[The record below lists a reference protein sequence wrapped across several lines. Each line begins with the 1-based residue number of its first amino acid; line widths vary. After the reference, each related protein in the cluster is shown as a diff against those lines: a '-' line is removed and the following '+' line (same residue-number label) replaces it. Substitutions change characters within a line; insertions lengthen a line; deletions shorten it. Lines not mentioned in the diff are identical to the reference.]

1 MQKDHSDYFIERVLS
16 KNTTHP
22 GSPLKPELLKF
33 KDGSEIVNMGL
44 TKREYFA
51 AMAMQGICANSS
63 LAERSSYNSFAEWS
77 VQQADALIEAL
88 NK

>member
-1 MQKDHSDYFIERVLS
+1 MRQSDTVKEMLQSDRETISSDPAIGFSSAFWDNSTFV
-16 KNTTHP
+16 
-22 GSPLKPELLKF
+22 SP
-33 KDGSEIVNMGL
+33 GL